1 MLSGQLTDGITTPLV
16 GVLSDKFDFGC
27 GKRTPWYIF
36 GTILVVPTFFL
47 LFFDALPAGVSDTT
61 RNAYFI
67 TLPALFN
74 VGWASVQIA
83 NMSIVNSITYS
94 QS

>member
-16 GVLSDKFDFGC
+16 GILSDRTNTGC

-47 LFFDALPAGVSDTT
+47 LFYDALPDTAST
-61 RNAYFI
+61 AAKNAYFI
-67 TLPALFN
+67 TLPAIFN

-83 NMSIVNSITYS
+83 NMSIVNQITYS
-94 QS
+94 